1 MVDFPHLLDAEDYQ
15 PLLKLLKD
23 FKPLIQYSLQMKYF
37 ICMVEVMLSKE
48 PQLKANST
56 QIRESFCT
64 EHWHQIME
72 LSFKQ
77 AATDKMQ
84 LENLDLMRV
93 LIENKVAHDS
103 HDFIKGVIKE
113 ITKMVH
119 IRKSNNA
126 ISLLISILRNVSTDM
141 IEGIQDLKVT
151 VINWL
156 SSKYKLSELK
166 NVIQNNGSFDQ
177 QLVSELY
184 VLCVLSRQGNSYNK
198 SWHSH
203 AIDVQEDAD
212 VREHI
217 LLIENVVENLQYR
230 MLSKLIVSDVKP
242 IHEHHDLEPI
252 EKLPA
257 KNEVKAIVNERT
269 FVELDKTIS
278 DDSSLN
284 ENSTENFN
292 NIAASLATSVN
303 VLNALVGYESF
314 DCDNFQAFLQKRIFF
329 KINQLN
335 LMVNNFSSSLNID
348 RNPND
353 VNEIVDN
360 LMNIWNDNYH
370 PIIAANLFIVE
381 KSASIIVW
389 IKKQLRPF
397 KGEASMILSPLQTI
411 NQLSFEER
419 IQLKCLTLLAYF
431 SAHEDDQDD
440 NNDIDVDA
448 DDRSLRVFE
457 AIEKSNFNYKRNED
471 LFIDMQL
478 IKVNVISISI

>member
-1 MVDFPHLLDAEDYQ
+1 MVDFPHILEAEDYQ

-23 FKPLIQYSLQMKYF
+23 FKPTIQFSIQMKYF
-37 ICMVEVMLSKE
+37 IRMVEAMLSKE
-48 PQLKANST
+48 PNLKAHST

-93 LIENKVAHDS
+93 LIENKVAQSS
-103 HDFIKGVIKE
+103 HDFIKDVIKE
-113 ITKMVH
+113 VTKMAH

-126 ISLLISILRNVSTDM
+126 INLLISILRNVSTDM
-141 IEGIQDLKVT
+141 IEGIQDLKIT

-156 SSKYKLSELK
+156 SSRAKLSELK
-166 NVIQNNGSFDQ
+166 KVIENNGNFDQ

-184 VLCVLSRQGNSYNK
+184 VLCVLSRQGNLCNK
-198 SWHSH
+198 SRHSD
-203 AIDVQEDAD
+203 AIDVQEEAD

-217 LLIENVVENLQYR
+217 LIISNVVENLQYR

-242 IHEHHDLEPI
+242 IIEQDDLESI
-252 EKLPA
+252 ETLPE

-269 FVELDKTIS
+269 FVELDKMLS
-278 DDSSLN
+278 DSTSSN
-284 ENSTENFN
+284 ENSTENFSS
-292 NIAASLATSVN
+292 IAASLATSVN

-314 DCDNFQAFLQKRIFF
+314 DSDSFQGFLQKRIFF

-335 LMVNNFSSSLNID
+335 LMVEHFGNSMNID

-353 VNEIVDN
+353 VNEIVES
-360 LMNIWNDNYH
+360 LLSIWNDKYH
-370 PIIAANLFIVE
+370 PIIAVNLFIVE
-381 KSASIIVW
+381 KSAAIIAW
-389 IKKQLRPF
+389 LRRQLRPF
-397 KGEASMILSPLQTI
+397 RNENSIILSPLQSS
-411 NQLSFEER
+411 NQLNFEER

-431 SAHEDDQDD
+431 SVHEDEQVDAMDIDD
-440 NNDIDVDA
+440 N
-448 DDRSLRVFE
+448 LPRVFE
-457 AIEKSNFNYKRNED
+457 AISDCEFNYKRNED

-478 IKVNVISISI
+478 IKVSVITIHK